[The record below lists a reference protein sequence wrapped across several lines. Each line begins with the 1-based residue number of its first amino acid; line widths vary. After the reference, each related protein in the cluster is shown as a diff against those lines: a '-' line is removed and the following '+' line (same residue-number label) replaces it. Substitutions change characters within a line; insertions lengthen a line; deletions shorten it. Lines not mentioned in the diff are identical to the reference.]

1 MHPLFWDAFCSL
13 YCHERYVLG
22 MKKFKL
28 FSYNPPAKGVK
39 KNDDR
44 ASVQTDFP
52 GFFIM
57 YGRKFWNL
65 SNLNLLVAV
74 YILLLSLGV
83 WQLSAYPVLFYIF
96 LGIFALLFGLVA
108 TGCAYTVRGYVR
120 GDPVYILSDFK
131 YAVKNNFKQGIIL
144 GIIDL
149 VIIFLLVFDILF
161 WSGMDLN
168 YLTSYQP
175 SDLPVQTEVSGSDTE
190 TDTGTG
196 TVGDTGTG
204 NVSDVKFDVSST
216 SNELQN
222 DTADTQA
229 EQQGDVGGA
238 VDGQEQ
244 PQPETKERTFAH
256 GVFFYVCLFL
266 LIIYSFMRNYMYI
279 IMVTFKLSIFKI
291 LKNSFIFAFLGIKRN
306 LAALFGSIV
315 VSIINIVI
323 FVYIPLVGLTLPL
336 IITTS
341 TLMFIG
347 AYAAYPV
354 IKKYMI
360 TPYYKDEEVF
370 DEYDKIFE
378 DRE

>member
-1 MHPLFWDAFCSL
+1 
-13 YCHERYVLG
+13 

-196 TVGDTGTG
+196 TVGDTGTS

-222 DTADTQA
+222 DIAGIQA
-229 EQQGDVGGA
+229 EQQGDVGE

-306 LAALFGSIV
+306 LAALFRFNCCFYYKHSYFCLYSARWID
-315 VSIINIVI
+315 SSLDYNH
-323 FVYIPLVGLTLPL
+323 FNFDVYWRVRSLPDHQKIL
-336 IITTS
+336 
-341 TLMFIG
+341 
-347 AYAAYPV
+347 
-354 IKKYMI
+354 I
-360 TPYYKDEEVF
+360 TPYYKDEKF
-370 DEYDKIFE
+370 LMSTTDF
-378 DRE
+378 